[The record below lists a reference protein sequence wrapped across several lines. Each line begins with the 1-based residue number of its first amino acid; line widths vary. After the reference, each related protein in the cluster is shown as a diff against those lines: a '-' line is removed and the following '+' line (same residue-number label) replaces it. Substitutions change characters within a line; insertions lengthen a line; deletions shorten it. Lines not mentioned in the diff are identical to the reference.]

1 MATIFNKRFT
11 GPAEEALRSGQKPG
25 DYNQLGPRESQAFLS
40 PRFAS
45 EFAKRLPLRENP
57 GAKDLWDTNV
67 FTNESAQQQ
76 QQFIDE
82 KVASNAPAFEEP
94 LNNSLAADFLLKYAT
109 GVERGLVEPERAIY
123 SGSLARL
130 ATQPANFGSSER
142 DPNTANKFP
151 GASGTQI

>member
-1 MATIFNKRFT
+1 MTTIFNKRFT
-11 GPAEEALRSGQKPG
+11 GPAEEALLSGQKPG
-25 DYNQLGPRESQAFLS
+25 EYNQLGPKESQASLS
-40 PRFAS
+40 LRFAS

-67 FTNESAQQQ
+67 FSNDSAQEQQ
-76 QQFIDE
+76 KLIDS
-82 KVASNAPAFEEP
+82 KVASNAPTFKEP
-94 LNNSLAADFLLKYAT
+94 LNNSLAVDFFQKYVD
-109 GVERGLVEPERAIY
+109 GVAKGLVEPERAIY